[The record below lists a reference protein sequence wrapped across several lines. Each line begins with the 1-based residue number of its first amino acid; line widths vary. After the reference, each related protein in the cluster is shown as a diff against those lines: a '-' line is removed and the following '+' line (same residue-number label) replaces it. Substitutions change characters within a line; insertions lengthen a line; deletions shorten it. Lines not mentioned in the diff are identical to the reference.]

1 VHGVETV
8 LFLVVLGTV
17 VAAFAG
23 RLRVPAPSL
32 LVIAGLV
39 VALLPRFPAVHVPP
53 EVVSL
58 VVLPPLLYAASEE
71 LPWRDLRAVWR
82 PVAVLA
88 VGLVLASAAAV
99 AAVTWA
105 VAAVP
110 ASMAFVLGVGWASTD
125 PVAVSALGRRLALP
139 AKVQALVQAE
149 SLFNDATS
157 LVLFQIAV
165 SFAVA
170 GTAGPAGGVVLHAAG
185 QFAVLAA
192 GGAAVGGVIA
202 AGVIPVRRRV
212 TDPVLETVLALIT
225 PYAAFVAGEALHVSP
240 VMAVIVAGL
249 VIGGRRERI
258 TTAQTRLQLHSVY
271 GTVIFLLESVV
282 FSLIGLQLPT
292 LIRDLS
298 RAQAWPA
305 EALAVAG
312 TLIVTRIVW
321 VFPLSAVSQRRGGAR
336 RPAWPVPAV
345 VSWAGA
351 RGVVPLAAAL
361 SIPLTAADGAPL
373 PRRDLILVL
382 ATAVIVVSLIVQG
395 LTLEPLVRRAG
406 IARTA
411 DARHEQTMARLRL
424 AEAALARLDELA
436 AGDCAADDVIDRA
449 RASLQ
454 ARIGRTRT
462 RIDGTEA
469 AEPDGLTDRE
479 LRRDLNAAE
488 HAELAR
494 LYDDG
499 THQPGRPPAA
509 SAQPGPGGHPA
520 QRATPTSPCR
530 ASAPPS
536 TRWFLRQLACRDR
549 GGPAP
554 GSRTGARTPMPGGH
568 ARARRPGRAAGWRQR
583 DTGHGPGSSG
593 PPWKRPAA
601 PARPGGQRPQ
611 PAHRQGGWPG

>member
-1 VHGVETV
+1 VHGVETI

-23 RLRVPAPSL
+23 RLRVPAPAL

-39 VALLPRFPAVHVPP
+39 VALLPRFPPVHVPP

-82 PVAVLA
+82 PVVVLA

-110 ASMAFVLGVGWASTD
+110 VSMAFVLGAVLASTD
-125 PVAVSALGRRLALP
+125 PVAVSALGRRLSLP
-139 AKVQALVQAE
+139 SKVQALVQAE

-170 GTAGPAGGVVLHAAG
+170 GPASTSMAGGVVLHAAG
-185 QFAVLAA
+185 QFAILAA
-192 GGAAVGGVIA
+192 GGAAAGGVIA
-202 AGVIPVRRRV
+202 AVLIPVRRRV
-212 TDPVLETVLALIT
+212 TDPVLETVLALVT
-225 PYAAFVAGEALHVSP
+225 PYAAYVFGGVLHVSP

-249 VIGGRRERI
+249 VIGARRDRI

-271 GTVIFLLESVV
+271 DTVIFLLESVV

-292 LIRDLS
+292 LIRGLS
-298 RAQAWPA
+298 GAEAWPA

-312 TLIVTRIVW
+312 TLVVIRMLW
-321 VFPLSAVSQRRGGAR
+321 VFPLSAVLQRRADTR
-336 RPAWPVPAV
+336 RPSWPVPAV
-345 VSWAGA
+345 VSWAGT

-361 SIPLTAADGAPL
+361 SIPLTTASGAPL

-382 ATAVIVVSLIVQG
+382 AAAVIVVSLIVQG

-406 IARTA
+406 IARPDA
-411 DARHEQTMARLRL
+411 ARHEETVARLRL

-436 AGDCAADDVIDRA
+436 AGECAADDVIDRA
-449 RASLQ
+449 RATLQ
-454 ARIGRTRT
+454 ARLDHARA
-462 RIDGTEA
+462 RIDGTRA
-469 AEPDGLTDRE
+469 PEPDGLTDRE

-488 HAELAR
+488 NAELAR

-499 THQPGRPPAA
+499 TISQATRQQLQRSLDLEAA
-509 SAQPGPGGHPA
+509 RLSE
-520 QRATPTSPCR
+520 QR
-530 ASAPPS
+530 
-536 TRWFLRQLACRDR
+536 
-549 GGPAP
+549 
-554 GSRTGARTPMPGGH
+554 
-568 ARARRPGRAAGWRQR
+568 
-583 DTGHGPGSSG
+583 
-593 PPWKRPAA
+593 
-601 PARPGGQRPQ
+601 
-611 PAHRQGGWPG
+611 

>member
-1 VHGVETV
+1 

-39 VALLPRFPAVHVPP
+39 VGLLPGFPPVHVPP
-53 EVVSL
+53 DAVSL

-82 PVAVLA
+82 PVTVLA

-110 ASMAFVLGVGWASTD
+110 TSMAFVLGAVLASTD

-139 AKVQALVQAE
+139 PKVQALVQAE

-165 SFAVA
+165 SLAVA
-170 GTAGPAGGVVLHAAG
+170 GTARTSMAGGVLLHGAG

-192 GGAAVGGVIA
+192 GGAAAGGAIA
-202 AGVIPVRRRV
+202 AGIIPVRRRV
-212 TDPVLETVLALIT
+212 TDPVIETVLALIT
-225 PYAAFVAGEALHVSP
+225 PYAAYVLGDVLHVSP
-240 VMAVIVAGL
+240 VVAVIVAG
-249 VIGGRRERI
+249 VAIGAWRDRI

-271 GTVIFLLESVV
+271 QTVIFLLESVV

-298 RAQAWPA
+298 RAGAWPA

-312 TLIVTRIVW
+312 TLIVIRILW
-321 VFPLSAVSQRRGGAR
+321 VFPLSAVLQRRSGTR
-336 RPAWPVPAV
+336 RPTWPVPAV

-361 SIPLTAADGAPL
+361 SIPLTTASGAPL

-382 ATAVIVVSLIVQG
+382 AAAVIVVSLVVQG

-406 IARTA
+406 IARPDA
-411 DARHEQTMARLRL
+411 ARHEQTVARLRL

-449 RASLQ
+449 RARLQ
-454 ARIGRTRT
+454 VRIGHDRA
-462 RIDGTEA
+462 RIDGTRA
-469 AEPDGLTDRE
+469 PEPDGLTDRE
-479 LRRDLNAAE
+479 LRRELNAAE
-488 HAELAR
+488 NAELAR
-494 LYDDG
+494 LYDNG
-499 THQPGRPPAA
+499 TIGQATRQQLQRGLDLEAA
-509 SAQPGPGGHPA
+509 RLSHEQH
-520 QRATPTSPCR
+520 
-530 ASAPPS
+530 
-536 TRWFLRQLACRDR
+536 
-549 GGPAP
+549 
-554 GSRTGARTPMPGGH
+554 
-568 ARARRPGRAAGWRQR
+568 
-583 DTGHGPGSSG
+583 
-593 PPWKRPAA
+593 
-601 PARPGGQRPQ
+601 
-611 PAHRQGGWPG
+611 

>member
-1 VHGVETV
+1 MHGVETI

-53 EVVSL
+53 EAVSL

-110 ASMAFVLGVGWASTD
+110 ASMAFVLGAVLASTD
-125 PVAVSALGRRLALP
+125 PVAVSALGRRLSLP
-139 AKVQALVQAE
+139 PKVQALVQAE

-170 GTAGPAGGVVLHAAG
+170 GTAGRTTAGGVLLHGAG

-192 GGAAVGGVIA
+192 GGAAVGCVLA
-202 AGVIPVRRRV
+202 AGVVLLRRRV
-212 TDPVLETVLALIT
+212 ADPVLETVVALVT
-225 PYAAFVAGEALHVSP
+225 PYAAYVLGAALHVSP
-240 VMAVIVAGL
+240 VTAVIVTGL

-271 GTVIFLLESVV
+271 QTVIFLLESVV

-298 RAQAWPA
+298 HGEAWPA

-312 TLIVTRIVW
+312 TLIVTRILW
-321 VFPLSAVSQRRGGAR
+321 VFPLSAVVQRRSGVR
-336 RPAWPVPAV
+336 RPTWPVPAV
-345 VSWAGA
+345 VSWAGT

-361 SIPLTAADGAPL
+361 SIPLTMTDGTPL
-373 PRRDLILVL
+373 PQRDLILVL
-382 ATAVIVVSLIVQG
+382 ATAVIVISLVVQG
-395 LTLEPLVRRAG
+395 LTLEPLVRVAG
-406 IARTA
+406 IARA
-411 DARHEQTMARLRL
+411 ESVRHEETVARLRL

-436 AGDCAADDVIDRA
+436 DDDCAADDAIDRA

-454 ARIGRTRT
+454 ARIGRARA
-462 RIDGTEA
+462 RIDGDQQP
-469 AEPDGLTDRE
+469 EPGGLTDRD
-479 LRRDLNAAE
+479 LRRALNAAE

-499 THQPGRPPAA
+499 TISQPTRLRL
-509 SAQPGPGGHPA
+509 
-520 QRATPTSPCR
+520 QRGLDLEATRLS
-530 ASAPPS
+530 
-536 TRWFLRQLACRDR
+536 DE
-549 GGPAP
+549 
-554 GSRTGARTPMPGGH
+554 H
-568 ARARRPGRAAGWRQR
+568 
-583 DTGHGPGSSG
+583 H
-593 PPWKRPAA
+593 
-601 PARPGGQRPQ
+601 
-611 PAHRQGGWPG
+611 

>member
-1 VHGVETV
+1 MHGVETI

-82 PVAVLA
+82 PVVILA

-110 ASMAFVLGVGWASTD
+110 ASMAFVLGAVLASTD
-125 PVAVSALGRRLALP
+125 PVAVSALGRRLSLP
-139 AKVQALVQAE
+139 PKVQALVQAE

-170 GTAGPAGGVVLHAAG
+170 GTVGTVGGVLLHAAG

-225 PYAAFVAGEALHVSP
+225 PYAAFVLGEVLHVSP

-249 VIGGRRERI
+249 VIGVRRERI

-271 GTVIFLLESVV
+271 QTVIFLLESVV

-298 RAQAWPA
+298 GAAAWPA

-312 TLIVTRIVW
+312 TLIVIRILW
-321 VFPLSAVSQRRGGAR
+321 VFPLSAVIQRRGGTR
-336 RPAWPVPAV
+336 RPSWPVPAV

-361 SIPLTAADGAPL
+361 SIPLTSASGAPL

-406 IARTA
+406 IARPS
-411 DARHEQTMARLRL
+411 DARHEQTVARLRL
-424 AEAALARLDELA
+424 AEVALARLDELA

-454 ARIGRTRT
+454 ARIGRTRA
-462 RIDGTEA
+462 RIDGSHPP
-469 AEPDGLTDRE
+469 EPGGLTDRE
-479 LRRDLNAAE
+479 LRRELNATE

-494 LYDDG
+494 LYDNG
-499 THQPGRPPAA
+499 TISQATRQQLQRGLDLEAA
-509 SAQPGPGGHPA
+509 RLSEP
-520 QRATPTSPCR
+520 R
-530 ASAPPS
+530 
-536 TRWFLRQLACRDR
+536 
-549 GGPAP
+549 
-554 GSRTGARTPMPGGH
+554 
-568 ARARRPGRAAGWRQR
+568 
-583 DTGHGPGSSG
+583 
-593 PPWKRPAA
+593 
-601 PARPGGQRPQ
+601 
-611 PAHRQGGWPG
+611 